1 MRHHSEVGFSHL
13 GGSALNLI
21 GNLAAKVVT
30 SAIKSGTAG
39 QLAKQVGNNLLKDV
53 KSQAVNMAHSHIDN
67 LAESVQQKTGV
78 KIDTADVKRAISD
91 KAATIKMNN
100 KSQYGGSRT
109 YGRSRTSRR
118 SEKYIQY
125 GAGFPLALVGNLAGK
140 LVNNVA
146 KSGVA
151 NQLIKHAQTNAQS
164 IAKDMISNAKG
175 QAINISHSHIDNLAG
190 EINRGLG
197 VKIDTKDLKNAVSNK
212 TNSFF

>member
-1 MRHHSEVGFSHL
+1 MRHHNEVGFSHL
-13 GGSALNLI
+13 GGSALNLV

-30 SAIKSGTAG
+30 SAIKSGTTG

-78 KIDTADVKRAISD
+78 KVDTKDLKQAISD
-91 KAATIKMNN
+91 KAATIKMN
-100 KSQYGGSRT
+100 KSQYGGSGI
-109 YGRSRTSRR
+109 Y
-118 SEKYIQY
+118 QY

-164 IAKDMISNAKG
+164 IAKDMISDAKN

-190 EINRGLG
+190 EIHRGLG
-197 VKIDTKDLKNAVSNK
+197 VKIDTKDLKSTVSNK

>member
-1 MRHHSEVGFSHL
+1 MKHNEVGFSHL
-13 GGSALNLI
+13 GGSVLNLV

-30 SAIKSGTAG
+30 SSIKSGTAG

-53 KSQAVNMAHSHIDN
+53 QNQAVNMAHSHIDN
-67 LAESVQQKTGV
+67 LAQSVHQKTGIKV
-78 KIDTADVKRAISD
+78 DTNDVKRAITD
-91 KAATIKMNN
+91 KAATVKIN
-100 KSQYGGSRT
+100 KFQYGGMHDQR
-109 YGRSRTSRR
+109 
-118 SEKYIQY
+118 

-164 IAKDMISNAKG
+164 IAKNMISNAKD
-175 QAINISHSHIDNLAG
+175 QAINIAHSHVDNLAG
-190 EINRGLG
+190 EIHKGLG
-197 VKIDTKDLKNAVSNK
+197 VKVNTNDIKDNITHK

>member
-1 MRHHSEVGFSHL
+1 MKHKEVGFSHL
-13 GGSALNLI
+13 GGSALNLV

-53 KSQAVNMAHSHIDN
+53 QSQAVNMAHSHIDN
-67 LAESVQQKTGV
+67 LAQSVHQKSGV
-78 KIDTADVKRAISD
+78 KIDTTDLKRAISD
-91 KAATIKMNN
+91 KAATIKIN
-100 KSQYGGSRT
+100 KFQQGGSIHQ
-109 YGRSRTSRR
+109 S
-118 SEKYIQY
+118 

-164 IAKDMISNAKG
+164 IAKDMISNAKN
-175 QAINISHSHIDNLAG
+175 QAVDIAHSHIDNLAG
-190 EINRGLG
+190 EIHKGIG
-197 VKIDTKDLKNAVSNK
+197 VKIDTKDIKNTVTHK